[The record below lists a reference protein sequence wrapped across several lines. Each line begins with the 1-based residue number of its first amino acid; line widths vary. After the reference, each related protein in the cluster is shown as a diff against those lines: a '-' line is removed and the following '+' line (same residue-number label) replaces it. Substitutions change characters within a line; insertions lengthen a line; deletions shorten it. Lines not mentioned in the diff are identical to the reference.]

1 MVHSCHPQANFWLE
15 IDGSVR
21 SRLESHV
28 CANGDD
34 HLTQINDE
42 NVFSRTNGDGS
53 CGRENSGDLTLSST
67 VSGVVTCHERMSLRT
82 ESDLYIVDPHQ
93 YRSMLGNLPL
103 IVVGAGSRLNRQ
115 MTTGIAQL
123 RLTAGIAQLRLLKMP
138 AQLSLTPE
146 NAPHFG
152 WRLKCR

>member
-1 MVHSCHPQANFWLE
+1 MAHSCYPQPDFWLE
-15 IDGSVR
+15 NDGGVR
-21 SRLESHV
+21 SHLQIHV
-28 CANGDD
+28 GANGDD
-34 HLTQINDE
+34 RLTEINDE

-103 IVVGAGSRLNRQ
+103 IGVGARSR
-115 MTTGIAQL
+115 
-123 RLTAGIAQLRLLKMP
+123 
-138 AQLSLTPE
+138 
-146 NAPHFG
+146 
-152 WRLKCR
+152 